1 MPDRSSARPLQRSRA
16 RRALLV
22 GLTPL
27 MMRALEGSL
36 ADSLEVS
43 AVPFPGT
50 AFDRAVTSV
59 RPDLVVVDV
68 TYLDERRV
76 RPLLMERFRPLG
88 SVLVFT
94 SEGGG
99 GWVDDLGRGRSG
111 PLDDASAE
119 ALIDLLPQASLHLV
133 GR

>member
-1 MPDRSSARPLQRSRA
+1 MSERRSARPLQRSRG

-27 MMRALEGSL
+27 MMRALEGPL
-36 ADSLEVS
+36 AESLEVS

-76 RPLLMERFRPLG
+76 RPLLMERFRQLG

-111 PLDDASAE
+111 PVDDVSPE
-119 ALIDLLPQASLHLV
+119 ALVGLLPQPALRLLS
-133 GR
+133 R

>member
-1 MPDRSSARPLQRSRA
+1 MSDPRSARPVPRSRR

-27 MMRALEGSL
+27 MMRALEGPL
-36 ADSLEVS
+36 GASLEVS

-76 RPLLMERFRPLG
+76 RPLLMERFRDFG

-111 PLDDASAE
+111 PVDDVTPD
-119 ALIDLLPQASLHLV
+119 ALLDLLPQPRLRLV
-133 GR
+133 PG

>member
-1 MPDRSSARPLQRSRA
+1 MHDRRSPRTSRR

-27 MMRALEGSL
+27 MMRALEGPL
-36 ADSLEVS
+36 GDSIDVS

-50 AFDRAVTSV
+50 AFDRAVTAV

-76 RPLLMERFRPLG
+76 RPLLMERFRHLG
-88 SVLVFT
+88 SVLVFL

-99 GWVDDLGRGRSG
+99 RWVDDLGHGWSG
-111 PLDDASAE
+111 PADDVSPD
-119 ALIDLLPQASLHLV
+119 ALLGLLPQRALRLV

>member
-1 MPDRSSARPLQRSRA
+1 MPASRSTRPARTSRV

-27 MMRALEGSL
+27 MMRTLEGPLSET
-36 ADSLEVS
+36 LEVS

-50 AFDRAVTSV
+50 AFDRAVGSV

-76 RPLLMERFRPLG
+76 RPLLMERFRHLG

-99 GWVDDLGRGRSG
+99 GWVDDLGRNRSG
-111 PLDDASAE
+111 PVDDVSPE
-119 ALIDLLPQASLHLV
+119 ALLGLLPQPSLRLV